1 MKAESILLRGVLP
14 ALVVLASFVIGYVT
28 GGDAPATSSALIT
41 RDRPRVGAVSEA
53 SSSTVAGEARR
64 KELLV
69 ELYQIGGYASR
80 AHRVAGFEA
89 YLGTLS
95 LDDLRLALETLSDL
109 PEHLR
114 EDTMKALLARLIVLD
129 AAGTAKLV
137 QASRSL
143 FPSVFFPLWFE
154 RDPQA
159 AIAWWKTLR
168 LAGPFPGNSQ
178 IGYALVRLAETDPAQ
193 AARLL
198 LADDDTLDAHV
209 FRDVFEK
216 WAKADPRAAVAQAMA
231 LGNVLERRNAARA
244 AVRGWMENDPVA
256 ALAWFR
262 QITDAKLHADL
273 AAGVAIGLLPTDPSQ
288 GLEIVRALPA
298 GSARDGELA
307 TLAEAL
313 FFRKGS
319 REVFLSMVGEVP
331 FDEGNEDVAR
341 LIRNWSHNDGV
352 GFLRH
357 FVNRLDSPDV
367 DRDER
372 RAIEGYLD
380 KDSQM
385 YFFGEPSGVLQAL
398 TQSAQPPDAA
408 RQRWIEQA
416 AKWWGQKEIAPARAW
431 AEGLPAGT
439 ARDRAFAGLA
449 AGWAATGFAET
460 AKWLEM
466 LPRSSARDAAVGG
479 FVRGV
484 LGRDPASALE
494 WLRTLPI
501 GEQPRVLQASWQDWR
516 DQDPVAAEN
525 WRDGATE
532 LTAAE
537 RLALPGKPRR

>member
-28 GGDAPATSSALIT
+28 GGDAPATNSALIT

-53 SSSTVAGEARR
+53 SPSTVSGDARR

-80 AHRVAGFEA
+80 AHRVAALDA
-89 YLGTLS
+89 YLATLS
-95 LDDLRLALETLSDL
+95 LADLRLALETLSDL

-114 EDTMKALLARLIVLD
+114 EDTMEALFARLIVLD

-137 QASRSL
+137 QASGSL
-143 FPSVFFPLWFE
+143 FPHVFFPLWFE
-154 RDPQA
+154 HDPQA

-178 IGYALVRLAETDPAQ
+178 IGYALARLAETDPAQ

-198 LADDDTLDAHV
+198 LADGDTLDGHV

-216 WAKADPRAAVAQAMA
+216 WAKADPRAAIAQAMA

-244 AVRGWMENDPVA
+244 AVRGWMEKEPAA

-262 QITDAKLHADL
+262 QITDTKLHADL
-273 AAGVAIGLLPTDPSQ
+273 AAGVAIGLLPTDPGQ

-298 GSARDGELA
+298 GSARDGALA
-307 TLAEAL
+307 TLAEVL
-313 FFRKGS
+313 FFRKDS
-319 REVFLSMVGEVP
+319 RESFLSMVGEVP

-341 LIRNWSHNDGV
+341 LINNWSSNDGV

-357 FVNRLDSPDV
+357 FVERLDSPELDG
-367 DRDER
+367 DER
-372 RAIEGYLD
+372 RAIEGFLD
-380 KDSQM
+380 KGAQI
-385 YFFGEPSGVLQAL
+385 YFLGKPADVLQAL
-398 TQSAQPPDAA
+398 TASIQPPDAP

-416 AKWWGQKEIAPARAW
+416 AKWWGRKNIAPARAW
-431 AEGLPAGT
+431 AEGLPVGA

-449 AGWAATGFAET
+449 AGWAETGFAET
-460 AKWLEM
+460 AKWLET
-466 LPRSSARDAAVGG
+466 LPRSSTRDAAVGG

-484 LGRDPASALE
+484 LGRDPTSALE
-494 WLRTLPI
+494 WLRTLPV

-516 DQDPVAAEN
+516 SQDPVAAEN
-525 WRDGATE
+525 WRDGAGE

-537 RLALPGKPRR
+537 RLALPGKRSR